1 MSSSSVAQ
9 CKQIGSHVEAE
20 AGLVRK
26 VQGAGSVMDRACN
39 VAMFVDVEGGLE
51 EIHFTLQ
58 PMNSNCLAGSLPYLL
73 VDSPTPLAQGDC
85 PANCRYS
92 ETSAARFARPA
103 VAEVASGS
111 PCARPCVCN
120 ENLGVKTLST
130 GRVRKV
136 YRPSN
141 LRPSFLF
148 FSSTILHRIISI
160 VVSNPPAASSN
171 AQLLTHVQHVLF

>member
-26 VQGAGSVMDRACN
+26 VQGADSEMDRACN
-39 VAMFVDVEGGLE
+39 VAMFVDVEGGLD

-73 VDSPTPLAQGDC
+73 VDSPTPLA
-85 PANCRYS
+85 

>member
-9 CKQIGSHVEAE
+9 CRRIGSHVEAE

-26 VQGAGSVMDRACN
+26 VQSADSEMDRACD
-39 VAMFVDVEGGLE
+39 VAMFADVEGGLD

-58 PMNSNCLAGSLPYLL
+58 PMNSNCLTGSLSCLL
-73 VDSPTPLAQGDC
+73 VCSPTPLAQGDC
-85 PANCRYS
+85 PANHCCS

-111 PCARPCVCN
+111 TCERPCVCS
-120 ENLGVKTLST
+120 ENLGRKTLST

-148 FSSTILHRIISI
+148 LSSTILHRIISI
-160 VVSNPPAASSN
+160 VVSYPPVASS
-171 AQLLTHVQHVLF
+171 AVQPLTHVQHVLF